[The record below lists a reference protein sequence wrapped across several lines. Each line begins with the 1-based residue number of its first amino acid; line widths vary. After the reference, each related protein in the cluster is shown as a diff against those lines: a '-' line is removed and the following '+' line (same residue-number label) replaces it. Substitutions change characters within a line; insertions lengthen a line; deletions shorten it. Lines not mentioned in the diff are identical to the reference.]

1 MSRYL
6 QVEGYTGLVRDSQ
19 SNAILNTNAE
29 EIELARERK
38 RLMKIRNQ
46 EEIELKNKI
55 QSLEKDVG
63 HIKDSIDLILQKLDR

>member
-1 MSRYL
+1 MTRYV

-19 SNAILNTNAE
+19 SNAIINTNAE

-38 RLMKIRNQ
+38 RLMKIKNQ

-63 HIKDSIDLILQKLDR
+63 HIKDSIDLILQKLNR